1 MTVTAGPPAAVV
13 VAAAQLACLLE
24 VSAPKPGNVSPDS
37 AFRDATYED
46 FLASAVAIGPALAAA
61 GERPLGATIRAA
73 VEATA
78 RWVPSNT
85 NLGLVL
91 LLAPLARAA
100 LRPGH
105 DPLRARLAATLAET
119 TVADAADTYAAI
131 RLAAP
136 GGLGRADEQD
146 VGHPPTASLRAVMA
160 LAADRDAVAREYA
173 SDFETTFVLGAPV
186 LDRARAEGLSWRD
199 AVVEVYLTLLAAAP
213 DTHIARKL
221 GGDAAASVQRRA
233 RATLDAG
240 GVRTPAGLEAVA
252 ALDRALRDEANTL
265 NPGATADLTGAA
277 IYVVLLE
284 GSWGRPEAGREAH
297 GRA

>member
-1 MTVTAGPPAAVV
+1 VTATAAPPAAVV
-13 VAAAQLACLLE
+13 AAAAQLACLLE
-24 VSAPKPGNVSPDS
+24 VRAPKPGNVSPDA

-100 LRPGH
+100 RRPGG
-105 DPLRARLAATLAET
+105 DLLRARLAATLAET
-119 TVADAADTYAAI
+119 EDTYAAI

-146 VGHPPTASLRAVMA
+146 VSHPPTASLRAVMA

-173 SDFETTFVLGAPV
+173 SDFETTFALGAPV

-221 GGDAAASVQRRA
+221 GGDAATSVQRRA

-240 GVRTPAGLEAVA
+240 GVRTAAGREAVA

-284 GSWGRPEAGREAH
+284 GGWGRPEAGREAH